1 MKVAVCGSGEVLFFI
16 AQTILAKG
24 YQLTIIC
31 PEPATCERLA
41 REFKATVICGDPTRL
56 SVLKDALVER
66 QVLVALLADDA
77 ANYRVCQMAVHLLR
91 MTRAVSLI
99 KNPVNE
105 AFFTRMGVQMTFSIP
120 SIISQLVEES
130 LSDQIR
136 QLQTLEE
143 GRILSTVIELHERS
157 PWIGKTLRQIGE
169 IPKARVAG
177 VIRNGELL
185 AGEQLIQSGDKVVT
199 LSTPLAQGDLIRK
212 ILGEK

>member
-1 MKVAVCGSGEVLFFI
+1 
-16 AQTILAKG
+16 
-24 YQLTIIC
+24 
-31 PEPATCERLA
+31 
-41 REFKATVICGDPTRL
+41 
-56 SVLKDALVER
+56 
-66 QVLVALLADDA
+66 
-77 ANYRVCQMAVHLLR
+77 
-91 MTRAVSLI
+91 
-99 KNPVNE
+99 
-105 AFFTRMGVQMTFSIP
+105 MTFSIP

-143 GRILSTVIELHERS
+143 GRILSTVIELHEQS

-169 IPKARVAG
+169 IREARVAG